1 MPETTAKE
9 PPPDSDSL
17 PLDFVTMVKTAR
29 RLLDSGARVLEPEVA
44 ALQLRGFLGL
54 LIPEA
59 EGRLGSFSLAG
70 IEEARRRMDAGP
82 GSLGTVRYAHALA
95 RSVLTLCA
103 YLGHGQ
109 EPGVPE
115 SPQAWAP
122 PAGTAVV
129 LVAAGRYWDA
139 VRVRTDVGE
148 RVIKRLGNNSGA
160 VIQDSYGAA
169 LYWLVAP
176 GTADAWDLPS
186 EQVVPLGAA
195 TFVAVPPAHFTDTSR
210 RIRWAVPLTAE
221 RYLTDAELLHDALAA
236 EIAVTA

>member
-1 MPETTAKE
+1 MKHARKAASDT
-9 PPPDSDSL
+9 DSL

-29 RLLDSGARVLEPEVA
+29 QVVDSEDLEPEVA

-54 LIPEA
+54 LVPEA
-59 EGRLGSFSLAG
+59 EGRLGSFSSAG

-82 GSLGTVRYAHALA
+82 GPLGTVRYVHALA

-115 SPQAWAP
+115 SPRAWAP
-122 PAGTAVV
+122 PVGTAVV
-129 LVAAGRYWDA
+129 LVGAGRYWDA

-148 RVIKRLGNNSGA
+148 RVIRRLGGNSGA
-160 VIQDSYGAA
+160 VIQDMYGSA

-186 EQVVPLGAA
+186 EQVVPLGVA

-210 RIRWAVPLTAE
+210 RIRWAVPLTAT
-221 RYLTDAELLHDALAA
+221 RYLTGAELLHGALAA